1 MFSAISRWKVASID
15 EMILVERIRRNL
27 NAYFSLDA
35 KSLNSLFLVG
45 ASGLGKSTL
54 ARLAMEH
61 FDWQDKEHIVL
72 TDNKWYKNDRL
83 DTQAISSQLSSII
96 SHGTG
101 LSALWTTSAGRSL
114 YIIDEMQQLT
124 EHQQRRI
131 NEVLEERADSV
142 CVIATA
148 NTDRKEVIAS
158 STLSRFEV
166 VDFDILQE
174 QKHKDE
180 LIADM
185 VRVAGIVLTKAEAR
199 GLLSDSDIEDIA
211 TRTHYD
217 FRDFFKTLARECLL
231 KSKDDA

>member
-1 MFSAISRWKVASID
+1 MFSAISRWRVSSID
-15 EMILVERIRRNL
+15 EMILIERLRRVL
-27 NAYFSLDA
+27 DAYFSLDA

-45 ASGLGKSTL
+45 ESGLGKSTL

-72 TDNKWYKNDRL
+72 TDNKWFKHDRL
-83 DTQAISSQLSSII
+83 DTQAIASQISSIV

-114 YIIDEMQQLT
+114 FVIDEIQQLT

-131 NEVLEERADSV
+131 NEALEERADSV

-148 NTDRKEVIAS
+148 NTSRKEVVAK

-166 VDFDILQE
+166 IDFDILQ
-174 QKHKDE
+174 QKQHRDE

-231 KSKDDA
+231 KSKDDS